1 MQVVFEDLK
10 SVGGQGHEA
19 FLPSLAEDMET
30 SFGEGQVLQLELE
43 DFARAQAV
51 EQHQS
56 YDPQVAEGAKAF
68 PETSH
73 LVGGQG
79 DDHTARLPQ
88 SQLGSDLRL
97 PTAIAER
104 GACGVPALK
113 LRFPGNLLSVMEA
126 IEAAHHAQAV

>member
-1 MQVVFEDLK
+1 V
-10 SVGGQGHEA
+10 
-19 FLPSLAEDMET
+19 ET

-43 DFARAQAV
+43 DFAGAQAV

-56 YDPQVAEGAKAF
+56 YDGQVAEAAKAF

-79 DDHTARLPQ
+79 HDHTARLPQ

-104 GACGVPALK
+104 GAGGIPVLK
-113 LRFPGNLLSVMEA
+113 VRFPGNLLSVMEA
-126 IEAAHHAQAV
+126 IKAAHHA